1 MAKLVKWEP
10 FRELDEIRSGF
21 DRLLERFR
29 TDFYGDRVW
38 SPAVDITDTGDN
50 LVIKA
55 EVPGFDKKNINISLA
70 GDTIT
75 ISGKTQEEKEE
86 KKAHYLY
93 KERVTGSFT
102 RSFTLPVPVDRNKVK
117 ATCKDGILEII
128 LPKAEEAKAKEIK
141 IDVE

>member
-29 TDFYGDRVW
+29 TDFFGDYVW
-38 SPAVDITDTGDN
+38 SPAVDIADTGEN
-50 LVIKA
+50 IVIKA
-55 EVPGFDKKNINISLA
+55 EVPGFDKKNINISLT

-75 ISGKTQEEKEE
+75 ISGKIQEEKEE
-86 KKAHYLY
+86 KKTHYLY
-93 KERVTGSFT
+93 KERVTGGFT

-117 ATCKDGILEII
+117 ATCKDGILEIV
-128 LPKAEEAKAKEIK
+128 LPKAEEAKAKEVK
-141 IDVE
+141 IEVE

>member
-10 FRELDEIRSGF
+10 FRELDDIKHGF

-29 TDFYGDRVW
+29 TDFYGERVW
-38 SPAVDITDTGDN
+38 SPAIDITDTGEN

-55 EVPGFDKKNINISLA
+55 EVPGFDKKNINISLTN
-70 GDTIT
+70 DTIT

-93 KERVTGSFT
+93 KERVSGSFT

-117 ATCKDGILEII
+117 ATCKDGILEIV

>member
-1 MAKLVKWEP
+1 MAKLIKWEP

-29 TDFYGDRVW
+29 TEFYGERIW
-38 SPAVDITDTGDN
+38 SPAIDISDTGDN

-55 EVPGFDKKNINISLA
+55 EVPGFDKKNINISLT
-70 GDTIT
+70 GDNIT

-86 KKAHYLY
+86 KKSRYIY
-93 KERVTGSFT
+93 KERVSGSFT

-117 ATCKDGILEII
+117 ATCKDGILEIV
-128 LPKAEEAKAKEIK
+128 LPKAEEAKTKEIN

>member
-1 MAKLVKWEP
+1 MVKLVKWDP
-10 FRELDEIRSGF
+10 FRELDDIRTGF
-21 DRLLERFR
+21 DRVLDKFR
-29 TDFYGDRVW
+29 TEFYGEKLW
-38 SPAVDITDTGDN
+38 TPAVDITDTGDS

-55 EVPGFDKKNINISLA
+55 EVPGFDKKNINISLT

-86 KKAHYLY
+86 KKAHYIY
-93 KERVTGSFT
+93 RERISGSFA
-102 RSFTLPVPVDRNKVK
+102 RSFNLPAPVDRNKVK
-117 ATCKDGILEII
+117 ATCKDGILEIV